1 MAIELE
7 FTLSHPVAD
16 VWQVIGDP
24 GRIDWVAG
32 VASCEY
38 DGTIRRFK
46 MEGAGELAE
55 QIFTLDAANHTI
67 VYGVIESTPPLH
79 KHRASM
85 ALSATA
91 TGTLL
96 TWRTEVEPTTVEP
109 FIKQGMQASAT
120 KLQEVLAR

>member
-55 QIFTLDAANHTI
+55 QIITLDAANHTI

-96 TWRTEVEPTTVEP
+96 TWRTEVEPATVEP

>member
-7 FTLSHPVAD
+7 FTLPHPVAD

-38 DGTIRRFK
+38 DGTVRRFK
-46 MEGAGELAE
+46 MEGAGDLAE

-67 VYGVIESTPPLH
+67 VYGVIKSTPPLH

-96 TWRTEVEPTTVEP
+96 TWRTEVEPATVEP
-109 FIKQGMQASAT
+109 FIKQGMQASAA